1 MKESI
6 ENKIKESLKEHELP
20 YDAAAWTSMS
30 TRLDGSMPIQTSSN
44 ASKWWIGGAAVVT
57 VIAISTAYLF
67 TDKTEA
73 LKTKK
78 EVTHSAEKKQDL
90 KTEENDV
97 NLTTSEDK
105 IIEQP
110 KTNEQESLFE
120 QVFDASSASQETSE
134 TTLAE
139 QIIDNGVIDL
149 QRMQY
154 NENQNDQNNAAWSV
168 KIPEVGSVCALQP
181 VYIDNANTV
190 ALTIGLNDDLTI
202 VPAGKEV
209 TIFPKYTGVYT
220 VSYVENGNTVTSA
233 YFTVKQA
240 PRSDFQVDMSEKY
253 DQGVPTTVL
262 TETSGDEGNYLWLID
277 GNQTVTGSNV
287 KAHFFSKG
295 NHEVELTV
303 TNEVNGCKASTVKTI
318 RIEDDYNLLATN
330 TFTSTSSDPRKSTFM
345 PYALKVRNVD
355 FKLTI
360 IDPSNGAIIYETADA
375 SEGWNGIDKRN
386 GQLVEAQKPF
396 IWIVRLMNP
405 LPGEQ
410 PEYKSTV
417 IRLN

>member
-6 ENKIKESLKEHELP
+6 ENKIKESLNGHEYP
-20 YDAAAWTSMS
+20 YDATAWSSMS
-30 TRLDGSMPIQTSSN
+30 ARLDAKMPTNGGFSVW
-44 ASKWWIGGAAVVT
+44 KWWIGGAAVVT
-57 VIAISTAYLF
+57 AIGISAAYLL
-67 TDKTEA
+67 TDKTEES
-73 LKTKK
+73 KSKQEFTP
-78 EVTHSAEKKQDL
+78 TAESKQVE
-90 KTEENDV
+90 KTENTTV
-97 NLTTSEDK
+97 KKSTSENQMN
-105 IIEQP
+105 EQP
-110 KTNEQESLFE
+110 KGTQLETVFE
-120 QVFDASSASQETSE
+120 QVFESNSASQETSG

-139 QIIDNGVIDL
+139 QIIDNGIIDL
-149 QRMQY
+149 HRMQS
-154 NENQNDQNNAAWSV
+154 NENQNTQNSAAWSV

-190 ALTIGLNDDLTI
+190 ALTIGLNDDQTI

-220 VSYVENGNTVTSA
+220 VSYVENGNTTSSA

-240 PRSDFQVDMSEKY
+240 PRSDFQVDLTEKY
-253 DQGVPTTVL
+253 DEGIPTSTLMATSVEDAAYTWVINGKQEANGL
-262 TETSGDEGNYLWLID
+262 T
-277 GNQTVTGSNV
+277 V
-287 KAHFFSKG
+287 KAHFFTKG
-295 NHEVELTV
+295 NHDVELIV
-303 TNEVNGCKASTVKTI
+303 TNESTGCQSSTTKTI
-318 RIEDDYNLLATN
+318 RIEDEYNLLATN

-360 IDPSNGAIIYETADA
+360 IDPSNGAVVFETSDA

-386 GQLVEAQKPF
+386 GQLVDVQKPYV
-396 IWIVRLMNP
+396 WIVRILNP

-410 PEYKSTV
+410 QEYKSTV